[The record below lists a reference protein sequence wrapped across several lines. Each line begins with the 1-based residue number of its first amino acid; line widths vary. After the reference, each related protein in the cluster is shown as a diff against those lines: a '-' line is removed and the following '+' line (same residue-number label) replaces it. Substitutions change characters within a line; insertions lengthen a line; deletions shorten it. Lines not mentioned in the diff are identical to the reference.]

1 VDFDGAYTF
10 QNPTS
15 REEEFVFQL
24 PFPAQQAC
32 TTTCKL
38 LLDDKPLA
46 VTFSGSQALARTR
59 LAAGAKSV
67 LHAAYRSQGLDNWR
81 YTFSRANAERS
92 TAHENADGDGKKF
105 RRRATSTC
113 W

>member
-1 VDFDGAYTF
+1 MELTH
-10 QNPTS
+10 S
-15 REEEFVFQL
+15 RIPLAERGVGVSAAV
-24 PFPAQQAC
+24 PAQQAVYDNVQ
-32 TTTCKL
+32 L

-46 VTFSGSQALARTR
+46 VTFSGSQAVARTR

-81 YTFSRANAERS
+81 YTFSRGNAERS
-92 TAHENADGDGKKF
+92 TAHENVYGDGKEI